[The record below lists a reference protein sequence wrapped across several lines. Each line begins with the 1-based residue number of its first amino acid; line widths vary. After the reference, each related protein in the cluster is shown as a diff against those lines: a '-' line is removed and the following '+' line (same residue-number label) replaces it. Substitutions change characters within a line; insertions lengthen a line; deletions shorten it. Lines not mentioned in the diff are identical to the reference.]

1 MHLQVATSGEAVGG
15 SRYRTL
21 GRLGSGGMAELDL
34 AVQTGVAGSS
44 RLCVLKRVRKDLAG
58 RQDFVSMFFEEARIS
73 ASLNHPNIVQ
83 IYEVGGDEQDCF
95 LAMEFLRGR
104 SYAHLQRVSS
114 GRAEDYRVDLEVL
127 LATLAGLEHA
137 HERRDM
143 SGEPMRLVHRD
154 VSPPNVIVT
163 YDGEIKV
170 LDFGVAK
177 SKDSLVKTEAG
188 TLKGKVA
195 YMAPEVVAGDPFD
208 ARADLYAVGVML
220 WEATA
225 GRDRWPRMN
234 DVAILAQLA
243 RGGPV
248 ESPGAA
254 ERGLPTRADSICI
267 KALAEDPE
275 ARYRSAAELRDAL
288 LELCEELGG
297 RLGQAEIKA
306 YMERH
311 FAADRAR
318 EEREVEAALR
328 EQRITPGGS
337 HASEAEV
344 GGFTKKVKRARRG
357 PLPRR
362 SADESEPPAASPD
375 SGHTPVPESRKPRSL
390 AWVAI
395 VGAAVVAV
403 ALIKVLAPSGAMV
416 AGKGAERAPDKPAVV
431 EATPAPAPLTAQP
444 VAPPSSE
451 SEPAAAA
458 VAPAKSKRSRE
469 AAPRA
474 PKVTGHVP
482 PAAPA
487 PGVDPK
493 AARDLQ
499 LDRQDPWK

>member
-1 MHLQVATSGEAVGG
+1 MHLRVATSGEAVGG

-21 GRLGSGGMAELDL
+21 GRIGSGGMAEVDL

-58 RQDFVSMFFEEARIS
+58 RPDFVSMFFEEARIS

-104 SYAHLQRVSS
+104 SYAHLQRLSS
-114 GRAEDYRVDLEVL
+114 AEPGDYRVDLEVM
-127 LATLAGLEHA
+127 LATLSGLEHA
-137 HERRDM
+137 HQRRDLA
-143 SGEPMRLVHRD
+143 GEPMRLVHRD

-177 SKDSLVKTEAG
+177 SKDSLIKTEAG

-248 ESPGAA
+248 ESPGATA
-254 ERGLPTRADSICI
+254 RGLPALADDICI
-267 KALAEDPE
+267 KALAEDPD
-275 ARYRSAAELRDAL
+275 ARYQTAAAFRDAL
-288 LELCEELGG
+288 LELCEQLGG
-297 RLGQAEIKA
+297 RLGQLELKA
-306 YMERH
+306 YMGRH
-311 FAADRAR
+311 FAAERAR
-318 EEREVEAALR
+318 EEREVDAALR

-337 HASEAEV
+337 HAGDGEV
-344 GGFTKKVKRARRG
+344 GGFTKQVKRN
-357 PLPRR
+357 R
-362 SADESEPPAASPD
+362 SQRPPQISDEPEAAPSA
-375 SGHTPVPESRKPRSL
+375 PESSKGKGRGRL
-390 AWVAI
+390 WLVIA
-395 VGAAVVAV
+395 AV
-403 ALIKVLAPSGAMV
+403 ALAAVASAKLLTPSSGVV
-416 AGKGAERAPDKPAVV
+416 AGKAAEHSADKPAPLEV
-431 EATPAPAPLTAQP
+431 ATAL
-444 VAPPSSE
+444 PPS
-451 SEPAAAA
+451 PLAASA
-458 VAPAKSKRSRE
+458 S
-469 AAPRA
+469 
-474 PKVTGHVP
+474 
-482 PAAPA
+482 
-487 PGVDPK
+487 
-493 AARDLQ
+493 
-499 LDRQDPWK
+499 

>member
-21 GRLGSGGMAELDL
+21 GRLGSGGMAEVDL

-58 RQDFVSMFFEEARIS
+58 REDFVSMFFEEARIS

-104 SYAHLQRVSS
+104 SYAHLQRLSF
-114 GRAEDYRVDLEVL
+114 GRGGDYRVDLEVL

-137 HERRDM
+137 HQRRDL

-177 SKDSLVKTEAG
+177 SKDSLIKTEAG

-243 RGGPV
+243 RGALV

-254 ERGLPTRADSICI
+254 LRGLPARANDICI
-267 KALAEDPE
+267 KSLAEDPD
-275 ARYRSAAELRDAL
+275 ARYRTAAELRDAL

-306 YMERH
+306 YMDRH

-318 EEREVEAALR
+318 EVREVEAALR
-328 EQRITPGGS
+328 EQRVTPGGAAGS
-337 HASEAEV
+337 DAEV
-344 GGFTKKVKRARRG
+344 GGFTKKVKRAASER
-357 PLPRR
+357 PPTVI
-362 SADESEPPAASPD
+362 ADPPQLAQESS
-375 SGHTPVPESRKPRSL
+375 KPRSRV
-390 AWVAI
+390 WVAALAAAL
-395 VGAAVVAV
+395 VAVVLAK
-403 ALIKVLAPSGAMV
+403 LLAPSSLV
-416 AGKGAERAPDKPAVV
+416 VSGKGAEHVADKPAVTLA
-431 EATPAPAPLTAQP
+431 ATSVASSTGSPV
-444 VAPPSSE
+444 VAPPSE
-451 SEPAAAA
+451 SEPAAA
-458 VAPAKSKRSRE
+458 VATGKSGHTARE
-469 AAPRA
+469 RGARPPKAAPRSTA
-474 PKVTGHVP
+474 
-482 PAAPA
+482 AAPA
-487 PGVDPK
+487 PADAKP
-493 AARDLQ
+493 AAPRDLQ

>member
-1 MHLQVATSGEAVGG
+1 MQLQVATSGEAVGG

-21 GRLGSGGMAELDL
+21 GRLGSGGMAEVDL

-44 RLCVLKRVRKDLAG
+44 RLCVLKRVRKDLVG
-58 RQDFVSMFFEEARIS
+58 RQEFVSMFFEEARIS

-104 SYAHLQRVSS
+104 SYAHLQRLSAGTPS
-114 GRAEDYRVDLEVL
+114 DYRIDLEVM

-137 HERRDM
+137 HQRRDL
-143 SGEPMRLVHRD
+143 SGQPMRLVHRD
-154 VSPPNVIVT
+154 VSPPNVLVT

-188 TLKGKVA
+188 ILKGKVA

-243 RGGPV
+243 RGAQV
-248 ESPGAA
+248 QAPGAA
-254 ERGLPTRADSICI
+254 ERGLPARADAMCI
-267 KALAEDPE
+267 KALAEDPD
-275 ARYRSAAELRDAL
+275 ARYQTAAEFRDDL
-288 LELCEELGG
+288 LLLCEELGG
-297 RLGQAEIKA
+297 RLGQLEIKH
-306 YMERH
+306 YMDRH

-328 EQRITPGGS
+328 AQRVAPGDNT
-337 HASEAEV
+337 V
-344 GGFTKKVKRARRG
+344 GELEESGFTKRVKRGSERPPAVSDETPLSQ

-362 SADESEPPAASPD
+362 SRARIWLGIA
-375 SGHTPVPESRKPRSL
+375 
-390 AWVAI
+390 
-395 VGAAVVAV
+395 AV
-403 ALIKVLAPSGAMV
+403 ALVVAALIKALSPSAPVPPAPKAAAAHAESTAAPVELTPV
-416 AGKGAERAPDKPAVV
+416 AHPPAEPAAGAEQPAAPTSTGKSAHPARERGAKPNAGSRSTPVV
-431 EATPAPAPLTAQP
+431 TQPPGEKPAPAPRNL
-444 VAPPSSE
+444 E
-451 SEPAAAA
+451 
-458 VAPAKSKRSRE
+458 
-469 AAPRA
+469 
-474 PKVTGHVP
+474 
-482 PAAPA
+482 
-487 PGVDPK
+487 
-493 AARDLQ
+493 
-499 LDRQDPWK
+499 LDRRDPWKE